1 MQGQKIFMELWFS
14 FQIRY
19 QTYHEELK
27 YLDDTWTSPNKEK
40 FVATWTNNVTHFRH
54 AVTAHGESSQ
64 SRLKTYMGTS
74 ILDLLQCCKRIKV
87 SIEGFLTGYLAKLAS
102 GPDADPS
109 VSLPFPED
117 GYLSE
122 RHKKCFKFSLSKVNE
137 KTSQR
142 CDEVGKV

>member
-40 FVATWTNNVTHFRH
+40 FVTTWTNNVTHFRH
-54 AVTAHGESSQ
+54 AVTSHGESSQ
-64 SRLKTYMGTS
+64 RRLKTYMGTS
-74 ILDLLQCCKRIKV
+74 MLDLLQCCKRIKV
-87 SIEGFLTGYLAKLAS
+87 SIEGFLTDYLAKRAS
-102 GPDADPS
+102 DQMQTPLF
-109 VSLPFPED
+109 VPFPED

-122 RHKKCFKFSLSKVNE
+122 RHKKCFKFLLSKVNE

-142 CDEVGKV
+142 CDEVGKL

>member
-1 MQGQKIFMELWFS
+1 MELWFS

-19 QTYHEELK
+19 QTYHEKLK

-40 FVATWTNNVTHFRH
+40 FVTTWTNNVTHFRH
-54 AVTAHGESSQ
+54 AVTSHGESSQ

-74 ILDLLQCCKRIKV
+74 MLDLLQCCKRIKV

-109 VSLPFPED
+109 VSPPFP
-117 GYLSE
+117 
-122 RHKKCFKFSLSKVNE
+122 
-137 KTSQR
+137 KTDIFQNVTKSASNFH
-142 CDEVGKV
+142 